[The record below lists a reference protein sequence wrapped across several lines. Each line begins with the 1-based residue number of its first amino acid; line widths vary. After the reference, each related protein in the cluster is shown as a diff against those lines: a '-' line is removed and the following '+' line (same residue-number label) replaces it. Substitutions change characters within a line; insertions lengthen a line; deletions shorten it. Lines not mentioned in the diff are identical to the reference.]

1 MKGGARQTRGS
12 LRGGPRYEGRY
23 QAGGKTPVHACA
35 AWARTAG
42 RRPGA
47 GGAILEAQTPQV
59 ACTAVWPRPRSG
71 QRPPRLSVCP
81 TIFSHRAALPSI
93 PFLQGWGF
101 PAITHRFPGVCPSA
115 AALTCLELFMYLHA
129 GYVRRT
135 LRVTRGALLSQAWG
149 AAPAP

>member
-1 MKGGARQTRGS
+1 MGAPVMRAGTRPAARPPCTRVQRGQGQRDGGRG
-12 LRGGPRYEGRY
+12 L
-23 QAGGKTPVHACA
+23 
-35 AWARTAG
+35 
-42 RRPGA
+42 

-81 TIFSHRAALPSI
+81 TIFSHRAAPPSV